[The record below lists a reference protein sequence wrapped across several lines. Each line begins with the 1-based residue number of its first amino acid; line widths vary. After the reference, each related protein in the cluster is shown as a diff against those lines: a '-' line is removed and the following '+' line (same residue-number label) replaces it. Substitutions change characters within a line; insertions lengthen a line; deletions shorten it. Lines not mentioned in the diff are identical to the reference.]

1 MEPVLQAILNLRKK
15 HQFTSE
21 ITVTGDSME
30 PFLKEAD
37 IVSIQPCGQYC
48 PGDIL
53 IYPYKGELLIHRL
66 LFVKNGKWYCKGD
79 NAFRL
84 EDVFLNDIL
93 GKVIAARRGDS
104 PVSFHPKNMDRFLE
118 LSAKVSA
125 AFRKCGYDKE
135 KTKNTEIYQ
144 AYCKERSKNDVKE
157 K

>member
-1 MEPVLQAILNLRKK
+1 MEPVLQTILNLRKK
-15 HQFTSE
+15 HQLTSE

-30 PFLKEAD
+30 PFLKETD
-37 IVSIQPCGQYC
+37 IVSIQPCKQYC

-53 IYPYKGELLIHRL
+53 VYSYKEELLIHRL

-84 EDVFLNDIL
+84 EDVFPPEIF
-93 GKVIAARRGDS
+93 GKVTAARRGDS
-104 PVSFHPKNMDRFLE
+104 LVSFHPKNMERFLE
-118 LSAKVSA
+118 LSAKVNT

-135 KTKNTEIYQ
+135 KTKNTAIYQ
-144 AYCKERSKNDVKE
+144 TYCEERNNVKE

>member
-1 MEPVLQAILNLRKK
+1 MDPVLQTILNLRKK
-15 HQFTSE
+15 HQFASE

-37 IVSIQPCGQYC
+37 IVSIQPCNQYR

-53 IYPYKGELLIHRL
+53 IYLYKEELLIHRL
-66 LFVKNGKWYCKGD
+66 LFVKNGKLYCKGD

-84 EDVFLNDIL
+84 EDVLPSDIF
-93 GKVIAARRGDS
+93 GKVIAAKRGDNT
-104 PVSFHPKNMDRFLE
+104 VFFHPEDMERFLD

-125 AFRKCGYDKE
+125 AFRKCGYNRE
-135 KTKNTEIYQ
+135 KTKNTAIYQ
-144 AYCKERSKNDVKE
+144 TYCEERNKNDVKE